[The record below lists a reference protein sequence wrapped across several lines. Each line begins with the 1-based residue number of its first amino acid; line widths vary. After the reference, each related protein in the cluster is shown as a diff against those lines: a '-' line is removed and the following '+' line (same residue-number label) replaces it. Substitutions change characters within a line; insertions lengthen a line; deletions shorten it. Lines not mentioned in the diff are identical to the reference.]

1 MPPRITN
8 SFTNDINITN
18 GDITITTAPTLNT
31 IAWDVATNAT
41 TAWNPT
47 YAAINDVTTNFR
59 RHTVSANDFRDA
71 VNGWFNN
78 ATTTMVYHVDPG
90 TDTVRIDPDLIFPCG
105 DSCEDWDTPELDS
118 FIDSFAK
125 KQK

>member
-18 GDITITTAPTLNT
+18 GDITITTPYTTTAAPTLNT

-41 TAWNPT
+41 TAWNQT
-47 YAAINDVTTNFR
+47 YATIN
-59 RHTVSANDFRDA
+59 TVSADDFRDTV
-71 VNGWFNN
+71 VNRWFNN
-78 ATTTMVYHVDPG
+78 ATTTMVYQ
-90 TDTVRIDPDLIFPCG
+90 IDPDDVRIYPHSLTFPWE
-105 DSCEDWDTPELDS
+105 DSCEDWNTPELDS

-125 KQK
+125 NKSE